1 MPVISGLRLI
11 YQTESGWCIME
22 EKTSPGAGKK
32 RNVLVWAA
40 LVVALIAAFPFLFFM
55 LCGLINGKLEWWT
68 LSPVGEADLPVL
80 EQEFQLKLTDD
91 KTIVTEAF
99 LLENHGLWGYG
110 NQHLTVT
117 IEGTSVEEFLT
128 DHAEE
133 FREIRD
139 REPSSCRVVAK
150 NGDILWITEEENR
163 VILKKEEI
171 RRATKTWFHENPAV
185 KLEVIEPA

>member
-22 EKTSPGAGKK
+22 GKTSPGAGKK
-32 RNVLVWAA
+32 QNVLVWAA

-55 LCGLINGKLEWWT
+55 LCGLIDGKLEWWT
-68 LSPVGEADLPVL
+68 LSTVGEAELPVL
-80 EQEFQLKLTDD
+80 EQEFQLKLTGDQ
-91 KTIVTEAF
+91 TTVTEAF

-117 IEGTSVEEFLT
+117 IEGTSVEGFLT

-133 FREIRD
+133 FREIAD
-139 REPSSCRVVAK
+139 RGLSSCRVVAK
-150 NGDILWITEEENR
+150 NGDFIWITEEENR

-171 RRATKTWFHENPAV
+171 RRATKKWFHENPAV
-185 KLEVIEPA
+185 ELTVIE

>member
-1 MPVISGLRLI
+1 MKAKKIF
-11 YQTESGWCIME
+11 T
-22 EKTSPGAGKK
+22 AGKK
-32 RNVLVWAA
+32 MRFLVLILLA
-40 LVVALIAAFPFLFFM
+40 LVLIAAAPLLLYATLFRWDAP
-55 LCGLINGKLEWWT
+55 LERRT
-68 LSPVGEADLPVL
+68 LAPLNEAAIEVL
-80 EQEFQLKLTDD
+80 SQEFQVALKDEDTATVTQAVLFEDKSFYGFGNKALT
-91 KTIVTEAF
+91 I
-99 LLENHGLWGYG
+99 
-110 NQHLTVT
+110 T
-117 IEGTSVEEFLT
+117 IEGTSMDAFLS

-139 REPSSCRVVAK
+139 RGLSSCRVVAK